1 MTVQW
6 YFRRIRH
13 TISLMYECR
22 EGILLANR
30 QLVANFVSS
39 RQVSWVED
47 FLSGLRSVSDFD
59 STDWESDVMFAKFK
73 DYVIENEQRIE
84 RKLRDF
90 SYYID
95 EANTL
100 SLVAG
105 DGRPEKVSL
114 FICAH
119 ISGRYSQSI
128 LSVHHD
134 RHLPPFPEVTKYHSA
149 SAGRHS
155 IGE

>member
-1 MTVQW
+1 MSVQW
-6 YFRRIRH
+6 YFRRIRKVIADIVGA
-13 TISLMYECR
+13 TFEALP
-22 EGILLANR
+22 ANR
-30 QLVANFVSS
+30 KIISEFITSWHV
-39 RQVSWVED
+39 RWVED

-59 STDWESDVMFAKFK
+59 STDWESDVMFARFK

-155 IGE
+155 I